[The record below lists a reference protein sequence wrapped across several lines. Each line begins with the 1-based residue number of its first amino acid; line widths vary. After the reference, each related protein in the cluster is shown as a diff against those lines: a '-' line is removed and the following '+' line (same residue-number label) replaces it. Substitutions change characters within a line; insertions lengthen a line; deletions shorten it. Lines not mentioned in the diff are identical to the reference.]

1 MVLRTQVFFILRSL
15 CLPGISCV
23 PTAPQF
29 IWWQEMGFSSFLGFY
44 GFEYSLLFDSPLSQV
59 KFYLPLG
66 QRRVCDNGYSLL
78 KLMSKVWSSH
88 FLSLVLRILLKHPSL
103 GSKSTESLHCYLT
116 WSQSNRKYGGKSS
129 CQHIKIIF
137 PGIFYHLSALDS
149 LTLPLVFPFSLWPR
163 SWNIKT

>member
-1 MVLRTQVFFILRSL
+1 MFPLHPSSFGGRRWAS
-15 CLPGISCV
+15 G
-23 PTAPQF
+23 
-29 IWWQEMGFSSFLGFY
+29 SFLGFY
-44 GFEYSLLFDSPLSQV
+44 GFKYSLLFDSPLSQV

-137 PGIFYHLSALDS
+137 PGSFYHLSALDS